1 MTQRR
6 EGHAAGSGE
15 ANGFYFVNN
24 EKLFEA
30 FEPKNGILFTL

>member
-6 EGHAAGSGE
+6 EGHADSAE

-30 FEPKNGILFTL
+30 FEPKNDILLTL